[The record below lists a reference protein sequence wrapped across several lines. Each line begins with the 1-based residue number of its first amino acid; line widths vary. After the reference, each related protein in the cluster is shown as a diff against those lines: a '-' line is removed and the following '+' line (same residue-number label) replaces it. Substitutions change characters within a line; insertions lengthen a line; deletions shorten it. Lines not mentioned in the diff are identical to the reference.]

1 MAKEIKYDGSEAEMF
16 ELGLITRDGVAIH
29 NMRDELNLYL
39 KEVAKRKKYREDKEL
54 IALGIVDENGKVL
67 DQERLNQIEQE
78 RFDKQVEQET
88 EARAAS
94 RNTPG
99 LLRRAIE
106 KLRAKRSHKTVNFQK
121 GMDR

>member
-54 IALGIVDENGKVL
+54 IALGIVDKNGKVL

-78 RFDKQVEQET
+78 RFDKQIEQET
-88 EARAAS
+88 EARVAS

-106 KLRAKRSHKTVNFQK
+106 KLRAKHSKPVNIQK
-121 GMDR
+121 EKDR